1 MSVSVRRG
9 GALMGGRS
17 ATGGLLAGGIASMF
31 SLQRLFSRSD
41 KFYDLLEAGAEDA
54 RQAVAALVELL
65 KSPQDGRDL
74 EEFTLRRRHT
84 KRISEELTAL
94 VCSTFVTPLEREDIE
109 ALSTALYKIP
119 KTVEKFG
126 ERLVLSPSFLRADMF
141 SRQAALLKQA
151 TDTVHEMVRQLRQ
164 RPHLDKIK
172 AENDRL
178 HQYEGEA
185 DKLILDLLRDL
196 YSGKYEA
203 LQAIVLRDLY
213 ELLEK
218 IIDRCRD
225 AGNII
230 FQIMLKNS

>member
-1 MSVSVRRG
+1 
-9 GALMGGRS
+9 
-17 ATGGLLAGGIASMF
+17 MF

-41 KFYDLLEAGAEDA
+41 RFYDLLEAVAEEA
-54 RQAVAALVELL
+54 RQAVAALIELL
-65 KSPQDGRDL
+65 KSPRDGQNL
-74 EEFTLRRRHT
+74 EEFIVRRRHT
-84 KRISEELTAL
+84 KHISEELTAL

-109 ALSTALYKIP
+109 SLASALYKIP

-126 ERLVLSPSFLRADMF
+126 ERLLLSPSRLHAELF
-141 SRQAALLKQA
+141 SQQSLLLEQA
-151 TDTVHEMVRQLRQ
+151 TDTVCQMVRQLRR

-185 DKLILDLLRDL
+185 DKLILELLREL

-218 IIDRCRD
+218 VIDRCRD

>member
-1 MSVSVRRG
+1 
-9 GALMGGRS
+9 
-17 ATGGLLAGGIASMF
+17 MF
-31 SLQRLFSRSD
+31 SLQRLLSRSG

-54 RQAVAALVELL
+54 RQAVDALVELL
-65 KSPQDGRDL
+65 KDPQDGRDL
-74 EEFTLRRRHT
+74 KEFIQRRRHT

-94 VCSTFVTPLEREDIE
+94 VCGTFVTPLEREDIE

-119 KTVEKFG
+119 KTVEKFC
-126 ERLVLSPSFLRADMF
+126 ERLLLSPSSLRAEMF
-141 SRQAALLKQA
+141 SQQAALLKQA
-151 TDTVHEMVRQLRQ
+151 TGTVHEMVRQLRHQ
-164 RPHLDKIK
+164 PHLDNIK

-178 HQYEGEA
+178 HKYEGEA
-185 DKLILDLLRDL
+185 DKLMLGLLREL

>member
-1 MSVSVRRG
+1 
-9 GALMGGRS
+9 
-17 ATGGLLAGGIASMF
+17 MF
-31 SLQRLFSRSD
+31 SLQRIFSRID
-41 KFYDLLEAGAEDA
+41 RFYDLLETNSQEA
-54 RQAVAALVELL
+54 RQAVAALIELL
-65 KSPQDGRDL
+65 NAPQDGR
-74 EEFTLRRRHT
+74 TLREFIQRRRQT
-84 KRISEELTAL
+84 KRISEEITAL

-126 ERLVLSPSFLRADMF
+126 ERLLLSQAYVHAEMF
-141 SRQAALLKQA
+141 GQQARLIEQS
-151 TDTVHEMVRQLRQ
+151 TDTVCQMVRQLR
-164 RPHLDKIK
+164 RHPDLGKIK
-172 AENDRL
+172 EENDRL

-185 DKLILDLLRDL
+185 DKLMLDLIRDL

-230 FQIMLKNS
+230 FQIILKNA

>member
-1 MSVSVRRG
+1 M
-9 GALMGGRS
+9 
-17 ATGGLLAGGIASMF
+17 
-31 SLQRLFSRSD
+31 
-41 KFYDLLEAGAEDA
+41 
-54 RQAVAALVELL
+54 
-65 KSPQDGRDL
+65 
-74 EEFTLRRRHT
+74 EEFIQRRRHT

-94 VCSTFVTPLEREDIE
+94 VCGTFVTPLEREDIE

-119 KTVEKFG
+119 KTVEKFS
-126 ERLVLSPSFLRADMF
+126 ERLLLSPSSLRAEMF
-141 SRQAALLKQA
+141 SEQAALLKEA
-151 TDTVHEMVRQLRQ
+151 TGTVHEMVRELRRQ
-164 RPHLDKIK
+164 PHLDRIK
-172 AENDRL
+172 EKNDRL
-178 HQYEGEA
+178 HLCEGQA
-185 DKLILDLLRDL
+185 DKLMLGLLREL

>member
-1 MSVSVRRG
+1 
-9 GALMGGRS
+9 
-17 ATGGLLAGGIASMF
+17 MF
-31 SLQRLFSRSD
+31 SLQRLFTRSD
-41 KFYDLLEAGAEDA
+41 KFYDLLEAVAEEA
-54 RQAVAALVELL
+54 RQAAAALIELL
-65 KSPQDGRDL
+65 KSPRDGQNL
-74 EEFTLRRRHT
+74 EEFVRRRRHT
-84 KRISEELTAL
+84 KQIAEQLTEL

-109 ALSTALYKIP
+109 ALASALYKIP

-126 ERLVLSPSFLRADMF
+126 ERLLLSPSYLRADLF
-141 SRQAALLKQA
+141 SRQAGLLEQA
-151 TDTVHEMVRQLRQ
+151 TDTVCQMVGQLRQ
-164 RPHLDKIK
+164 GPHLDKIK
-172 AENDRL
+172 EENDRL

-185 DKLILDLLRDL
+185 DKLIIELLREL

>member
-1 MSVSVRRG
+1 
-9 GALMGGRS
+9 
-17 ATGGLLAGGIASMF
+17 MF

-41 KFYDLLEAGAEDA
+41 KFYDLLEAAAEEA
-54 RQAVAALVELL
+54 RQAVAALIELL
-65 KSPQDGRDL
+65 KSLRDGQNL
-74 EEFTLRRRHT
+74 EEFIQRRRHT
-84 KRISEELTAL
+84 KQISEEITAL

-109 ALSTALYKIP
+109 ALASALYKIP

-126 ERLVLSPSFLRADMF
+126 ERLLLSPSHLRAELF
-141 SRQAALLKQA
+141 SRQAGLLEQA
-151 TDTVHEMVRQLRQ
+151 TDTVCQMVRQLRR

-172 AENDRL
+172 EENDRL

-185 DKLILDLLRDL
+185 DKLIIELLREL

-218 IIDRCRD
+218 VIDRCRD
-225 AGNII
+225 AGNVI
-230 FQIMLKNS
+230 FQIMLKNA

>member
-1 MSVSVRRG
+1 
-9 GALMGGRS
+9 
-17 ATGGLLAGGIASMF
+17 MF
-31 SLQRLFSRSD
+31 SLQRLFSHSN

-54 RQAVAALVELL
+54 RQAAAALVELL
-65 KSPQDGRDL
+65 KNPQDGRDL
-74 EEFTLRRRHT
+74 EEFIQRRRHT
-84 KRISEELTAL
+84 KRISEELTAM

-126 ERLVLSPSFLRADMF
+126 ERLLLSPSFLRAEMF
-141 SRQAALLKQA
+141 SRQAGLLKPA
-151 TDTVHEMVRQLRQ
+151 TETVHEMVRQLRQ

-172 AENDRL
+172 ERNDRL
-178 HQYEGEA
+178 HRYEGEA
-185 DKLILDLLRDL
+185 DKLILDLLREL

-203 LQAIVLRDLY
+203 LQAMVLRDLY

>member
-1 MSVSVRRG
+1 
-9 GALMGGRS
+9 
-17 ATGGLLAGGIASMF
+17 MF
-31 SLQRLFSRSD
+31 SLQRLLGRSD
-41 KFYDLLEAGAEDA
+41 KFYDLLEASAEEA
-54 RQAVAALVELL
+54 RQSVAALIELL
-65 KSPQDGRDL
+65 KSPQDGRSL
-74 EEFTLRRRHT
+74 EEFILRRRHT
-84 KRISEELTAL
+84 KQISEDLTAL

-126 ERLVLSPSFLRADMF
+126 ERLLLSQSYLRAELF
-141 SRQAALLKQA
+141 SRQATLLEQA
-151 TDTVHEMVRQLRQ
+151 TDTVRQMVRQLRQ
-164 RPHLDKIK
+164 RPHLDEIK
-172 AENDRL
+172 EENDRL
-178 HQYEGEA
+178 HHYEGEA
-185 DKLILDLLRDL
+185 DKLILDVLRDL

-218 IIDRCRD
+218 VIDRCRD